1 MSATLSLP
9 GSAPALG
16 LVEETDLFQFFRS
29 RVQEATTH
37 QRACVSEGAQV
48 YLAQLLTEVGHGGE
62 GDDSPGPC
70 RSEETFAELHVK
82 AALAHPGEAVTLL
95 KRLGDWS
102 LLLTGFFREHL
113 ARRRLSREY
122 CARMGGGAYHRL
134 ERMFPGDDTLAPV
147 FGELAERY
155 DACSEVIAEVRD
167 EAAGRSD
174 ADVLRL
180 YEEWLRTGSPRVA
193 ERLKE
198 LGVVPGRGGKACLA

>member
-1 MSATLSLP
+1 MNATLTVA
-9 GSAPALG
+9 GPAG
-16 LVEETDLFQFFRS
+16 LFAETDLLQFFRD
-29 RVQEATTH
+29 RVVEATRH
-37 QRACVSEGAQV
+37 QRAPVSPSAQL
-48 YLAQLLTEVGHGGE
+48 YLAQLLTEVGHE
-62 GDDSPGPC
+62 
-70 RSEETFAELHVK
+70 RETPPSGADTLAELHVQ
-82 AALAHPGEAVTLL
+82 ASLAPPAEAVTLL

-113 ARRRLSREY
+113 ARRRVTREY
-122 CARMGGGAYHRL
+122 CARMGGGAYQRL
-134 ERMFPGDDTLAPV
+134 EHMFPGDEALAPV

-155 DACSEVIAEVRD
+155 DTCSEVIAEVRD

-198 LGVVPGRGGKACLA
+198 LGVVPGRNARAVLA